1 MECIYLFILG
11 DAPHDAVRFLIH
23 LTLIIQPAHIVVSS
37 TILYLLTYHRFN
49 NILIRSLLPK
59 FFQVLIKH
67 PHPFFFVPLA
77 PCARADNQEKKVPMS
92 RMGNDSVNQAL
103 GAG

>member
-67 PHPFFFVPLA
+67 PHPFFLFPLL
-77 PCARADNQEKKVPMS
+77 RVQEPIIKKKKF
-92 RMGNDSVNQAL
+92 RCL
-103 GAG
+103 